1 VTARPPARIRYEDFG
16 AIIALESPPALVHV
30 DHDLVRELGYPDAER
45 WASPKGWLSAP
56 TEVHVLLTERCPAGC
71 PDCYVDAVMER
82 EDPPTDQWRHTFE
95 RLAAQGVFHLALG
108 GGESL
113 LRDDLFDLAAYAR
126 DLGMVPNLTTSGIG
140 MTAEKA
146 AACRVFGQVNVSLD
160 GLGDTYVASRGYD
173 GAERALR
180 ALRLLADAGVST
192 GINVVVNRATWA
204 ELDATIE
211 AAHDAGAREVE
222 LLRFKPAGRAH
233 ATYLAKRLGLD
244 ERRALVP
251 RVLAWQRRWPDV
263 NVKIDCSF
271 IPFVAAANPP
281 LEALQR
287 FGVIGCEAGNVMA
300 AIRADGTATA
310 CSFVEQPLGDVDALV
325 DRWDDHPDLLA
336 WRAQAD
342 DPAAPCATCTYRPI
356 CRGGCSAVTHH
367 LTGQWDAPDPECP
380 RVVAHAR
387 REPFVPVPWRP
398 SAP

>member
-1 VTARPPARIRYEDFG
+1 MTTPTHARLRYEDFG
-16 AIIALESPPALVHV
+16 AIIALDAPPALVHV
-30 DHDLVRELGYPDAER
+30 DREMVRELGYPDAPR
-45 WASPKGWLSAP
+45 WSAPTGWLSAP

-71 PDCYVDAVMER
+71 PDCYVDAVMDR
-82 EDPPTDQWRHTFE
+82 VDLPTAHWRRTFE
-95 RLAAQGVFHLALG
+95 RLAEQGVFHLALG

-113 LRDDLFDLAAYAR
+113 LRDDLFELAAYAR

-146 AACRVFGQVNVSLD
+146 AECSVFGQVNVSLD
-160 GLGDTYVASRGYD
+160 GLGETYIASRGYD

-180 ALRLLADAGVST
+180 ALRLLTDAGVST
-192 GINVVVNRATWA
+192 GINVVVNRATWD
-204 ELDATIE
+204 ELDDTFE
-211 AAHDAGAREVE
+211 AAFAAGAREVE

-233 ATYLAKRLGLD
+233 ATYLTRRLDL
-244 ERRALVP
+244 EQRRALVP
-251 RVLAWQRRWPDV
+251 RLIGLQQRWPAL

-281 LEALQR
+281 LEALER

-310 CSFVEQPLGDVDALV
+310 CSFIEEPLGDVDDLV

-336 WRAQAD
+336 WRRQAD
-342 DPAAPCATCTYRPI
+342 APARPCADCTYRPI

-367 LTGQWDAPDPECP
+367 LTGDRDAPDPECP

-387 REPFVPVPWRP
+387 REPFVPVPWTGA
-398 SAP
+398 AP